1 MAIVLLGLVVW
12 MVVQSRGSL
21 RNWSRRLV
29 LYPVFAVLVAMAVGA
44 LYQNIG
50 EARDRA
56 AFSMPGQL
64 VDVGNHRLHIDCTG
78 TGSPTVV
85 LEGGLGEPSPTM
97 AGWIAPGRGSHHK
110 SVRV

>member
-1 MAIVLLGLVVW
+1 
-12 MVVQSRGSL
+12 MVVQSRRSL
-21 RNWSRRLV
+21 RNWSRRVV

-50 EARDRA
+50 EARDDD

-64 VDVGNHRLHIDCTG
+64 LDVGNHRLHIDCTG

-85 LEGGLGEPSPTM
+85 LEGRARGDF
-97 AGWIAPGRGSHHK
+97 AGDGRLDRPRRGIHHE